1 MSFDYSTIGKT
12 ASYIASETSEDTS
25 STSSTTLDQEDFLE
39 LLTTQLTNQD
49 PTEPVDTSDMVTTMC
64 QLSVVESLTEITEGM
79 DEVVDAISSSTAISA
94 TTLVGKSVLVD
105 TDEAYFDGSNS
116 VVALIDAGDDGST
129 DITITITDSSG
140 NVVATYTA
148 DSGEGEMEFSWDGE
162 VDGEVVSAGTYTI
175 SAVGLQDG
183 SYVSLPVSTY
193 AVVTSVTLGST
204 LDNTTLSLLGYGDI
218 SISEVE
224 EITI

>member
-12 ASYIASETSEDTS
+12 ASYIASETAEETE

-49 PTEPVDTSDMVTTMC
+49 PTEPVDTSDMVNTMC
-64 QLSVVESLTEITEGM
+64 QLSIVSSLTEITEGM
-79 DEVVDAISSSTAISA
+79 DDVVDAISSSTAISA

-105 TDEAYFDGSNS
+105 SDEAYFDGTNEI
-116 VVALIDAGDDGST
+116 VALIEAGDDGAT
-129 DITITITDSSG
+129 DITITISDSSG

-148 DSGEGEMEFSWDGE
+148 DSGEGDMEFTWDGE
-162 VDGEVVSAGTYTI
+162 VDGETVSAGTYTI
-175 SAVGLQDG
+175 SVTALQDG
-183 SYVSLPVSTY
+183 DYVSLPVSTY
-193 AVVTSVTLGST
+193 ATVTSVTLGST
-204 LDNTTLSLLGYGDI
+204 LDTTTLSLLGYGDI
-218 SISEVE
+218 TLSEVE